1 LFQKE
6 NRMDIDLAELLT
18 HDLQLDPSAYAGQV
32 ILVTGAGRGIGLQT
46 ARAFAL
52 LGGRVVLAE
61 LSEAGREAEK
71 QIRAEGGE
79 ALYVQTDVANP
90 ASVARLVE
98 ITHERYGPIDVL
110 INNAIYIREAAVVD
124 MPIEMWDQTIS
135 VNLRGTFLTCK
146 ACLPDM
152 LSRQRGTILNLISTD
167 AMPGLSAYIASKQG
181 ITGFSQS
188 LAQEAGAA
196 GVRVI
201 PFGPGMVDTPGI
213 RSVAEGLA
221 PRLGLQLDQFL
232 NLSLHAA
239 YTGLMPAEHAGAA
252 AVYLALRLADE
263 FHGQVVNGYEVLE
276 RAGLLQS
283 PVVVPPV
290 AEAVPNTNTIEQAD
304 LIRQLAYILTE
315 TEAEFNRL
323 PIFVRPMARQ
333 GFKSKA
339 GQSLA
344 DWQRLLAAAEANPA
358 ARPHDLPERLEKL
371 ANYYRDV
378 PKETAR
384 FTRDAETLRQISEV
398 TQQRLTIIQQLQQQ
412 LKALE
417 KRPG

>member
-1 LFQKE
+1 MII
-6 NRMDIDLAELLT
+6 NLAELLT
-18 HDLQLDPSAYAGQV
+18 RDLQLDSSACAGQV
-32 ILVTGAGRGIGLQT
+32 IIVTGAGRGIGLQT

-52 LGGRVVLAE
+52 LGGKVVVAE
-61 LSEAGREAEK
+61 LSDKGREAEM
-71 QIRAEGGE
+71 QIRTEGGE
-79 ALYVQTDVANP
+79 ALYGQTDVADQ
-90 ASVARLVE
+90 AAVARLLE
-98 ITHERYGPIDVL
+98 ITHDRYGPVDVL
-110 INNAIYIREAAVVD
+110 INSAIYIREAAIVD
-124 MPIEMWDQTIS
+124 MPIDLWDQTIA

-152 LSRQRGTILNLISTD
+152 LARQRGTILNLISTE

-188 LAQEAGAA
+188 LAQEVGGASVRGA

-221 PRLGLQLDQFL
+221 PRLGMQADQFL
-232 NLSLHAA
+232 HFSLHPA
-239 YTGLMPAEHAGAA
+239 YDGLMPAEHAGAA
-252 AVYLALRLADE
+252 AVYLTLRLADE

-276 RAGLLQS
+276 RAGLLKTS
-283 PVVVPPV
+283 AVSTADETVTETNVVDRV
-290 AEAVPNTNTIEQAD
+290 E
-304 LIRQLAYILTE
+304 LIRQLAQILTE

-323 PIFVRPMARQ
+323 PVFVRPMARQ

-339 GQSLA
+339 GQSLP
-344 DWQRLLAAAEANPA
+344 DWQRMIAALEANPSA
-358 ARPHDLPERLEKL
+358 PPQNLFERLDKL

-384 FTRDAETLRQISEV
+384 FTRDEDMLRQITAV
-398 TQQRLTIIQQLQQQ
+398 TQQRLVVIRHLRTQW
-412 LKALE
+412 KV
-417 KRPG
+417 

>member
-1 LFQKE
+1 
-6 NRMDIDLAELLT
+6 MAIHLAKLLT

-52 LGGRVVLAE
+52 LGGKVVLAE
-61 LSEAGREAEK
+61 LSEAGRAAEE

-79 ALYVQTDVANP
+79 ALYVQTDVADQ
-90 ASVARLVE
+90 ASVAHLVE
-98 ITHERYGPIDVL
+98 TTHEHYGPVDVL
-110 INNAIYIREAAVVD
+110 VNNAIYIREAAVAD
-124 MPIEMWDQTIS
+124 MPIELWDQTIA

-146 ACLPDM
+146 ACLPEM
-152 LSRQRGTILNLISTD
+152 LTRQHGTILNLISTD

-188 LAQEAGAA
+188 LAQEVGSA

-213 RSVAEGLA
+213 RSVAAGLA
-221 PRLGLQLDQFL
+221 PRLGIPPDQFL
-232 NLSLHAA
+232 HFSLHPA
-239 YTGLMPAEHAGAA
+239 YIGLMPAEHAGAA
-252 AVYLALRLADE
+252 AVYLTLRLADE
-263 FHGQVVNGYEVLE
+263 FHGQAVNGYEVLE
-276 RAGLLQS
+276 RAGLLKTLAA
-283 PVVVPPV
+283 P
-290 AEAVPNTNTIEQAD
+290 TAD
-304 LIRQLAYILTE
+304 ETMAGTDTTDRVELIRQLAHILTD

-339 GQSLA
+339 GQSLP
-344 DWQRLLAAAEANPA
+344 DWQRMIAAWEANPA
-358 ARPHDLPERLEKL
+358 VPPQNLSDRLDQL
-371 ANYYRDV
+371 VNYYRDV

-384 FTRDAETLRQISEV
+384 FTRDEDMLRQITAV
-398 TQQRLTIIQQLQQQ
+398 TQQRLTVIRQLLQQLP
-412 LKALE
+412 A
-417 KRPG
+417 